1 MGAAILLHTISNFR
15 PQLYWNHMKFKTFGE
30 WLRHKR
36 LQKEVSPF
44 KMAEALGYK
53 RVSAIYNFEYGIA
66 PLPITKWPLMAE
78 ILGLPVEEFLAA
90 MEGFAPDKVAEF
102 RLIRSTAVSPEG
114 PDSPKVGVWDE
125 ENLPVITP
133 TAMMLADD
141 RLRMYQFAD
150 AEIIF
155 VTQETWED
163 SMISAVAQL
172 GRQGG
177 RRLGLV
183 QVTETSAFPA
193 VAIVSSL
200 KEAKMICILEP
211 VTDSEPQNRLTER
224 LKAAFLDALTGAD
237 GYPEIHRV
245 PKIFSIEMPRIF
257 DQWNAQSM
265 ERVLRHFEENG
276 RERHLT
282 LKVLSPSLGSV
293 KSR

>member
-1 MGAAILLHTISNFR
+1 
-15 PQLYWNHMKFKTFGE
+15 
-30 WLRHKR
+30 
-36 LQKEVSPF
+36 
-44 KMAEALGYK
+44 MAEALGYK

-90 MEGFAPDKVAEF
+90 MEGFSPDKVAEF
-102 RLIRSTAVSPEG
+102 WLIRNTAVSHEG
-114 PDSPKVGVWDE
+114 PYSPKAGAPDE
-125 ENLPVITP
+125 GNIPVITP
-133 TAMMLADD
+133 TAMMLADN
-141 RLRMYQFAD
+141 RLRMYQCAD

-155 VTQETWED
+155 VTQETWEG
-163 SMISAVAQL
+163 SMISAVDQFR
-172 GRQGG
+172 RQGG

-183 QVTETSAFPA
+183 QVTETSPFPA

-211 VTDSEPQNRLTER
+211 FTDSEPQNGLTER

-237 GYPEIHRV
+237 DYPEIHRV
-245 PKIFSIEMPRIF
+245 PKIFSIELPQIF

-276 RERHLT
+276 RQRSLT
-282 LKVLSPSLGSV
+282 LKVLGPSLGSV
-293 KSR
+293 ISR